1 MSSISCSEDIDHIES
16 YLKHTVAGDT
26 TQVFSI
32 SCRFLNYIN
41 QLTVIICYQSVSI
54 LSFIDW
60 SSLDIAK
67 HVASNTFHE
76 HFGSSMEKNICKTVF
91 SGSLKLLFKL
101 MSTSS
106 KYLIREFWDKYV
118 IIIMDDFLVLPAR
131 IHPSFLILDHL
142 SPWRIV
148 SGKPL
153 PVHLIEF
160 VKNHFLR
167 KFYRHIKFIGTKSP
181 SN

>member
-1 MSSISCSEDIDHIES
+1 MGCLFDSPGETKTRRLACLILYLNSFYFIVRLSSIQKFC
-16 YLKHTVAGDT
+16 LVAGDT

-76 HFGSSMEKNICKTVF
+76 HFGSSMEKKT
-91 SGSLKLLFKL
+91 SAKQ
-101 MSTSS
+101 
-106 KYLIREFWDKYV
+106 Y
-118 IIIMDDFLVLPAR
+118 FLV
-131 IHPSFLILDHL
+131 
-142 SPWRIV
+142 V
-148 SGKPL
+148 
-153 PVHLIEF
+153 
-160 VKNHFLR
+160 
-167 KFYRHIKFIGTKSP
+167 
-181 SN
+181 